1 MTKYL
6 TIGATIESTYGT
18 IPGGQSYTPVRA
30 RVVSYP
36 VDRGVMVE
44 ENIESYIPT
53 AGYGGALKVNGS
65 IEGNLRPIQMITLFH
80 SLMGVKT
87 ATATPA
93 AGFDFTLGSPSSF
106 NMKIG
111 EETGSALNLE
121 NIYRGC
127 GVKSANL
134 NFAAKEFVVAK
145 FDWLAKIYDPGTFSA
160 PTDGAYST
168 EEPIVFYNAEIV
180 VDGIQSVRI
189 KSLSLDIN
197 RSIDEERFVVGD
209 YTLQELGINGMT
221 DVSGNIVFTEH
232 EYAEFKRALFGVSAG
247 TALDTENKIGDV
259 QVVITGTDIGSSEVD
274 KIIITMPHML
284 YVSTDTTIS
293 GQSEVEKRI
302 NFKVVGS
309 DFKVFIA
316 S

>member
-6 TIGATIESTYGT
+6 TIGATIEATYGT

-44 ENIESYIPT
+44 ENIESFIPT
-53 AGYGGALKVNGS
+53 AGYGGALKVSGS
-65 IEGNLRPIQMITLFH
+65 IEGNLRPLQMVTLIH
-80 SLMGVKT
+80 ALMGVKT
-87 ATATPA
+87 ATGAPA

-111 EETGSALNLE
+111 EETGSGLNIE

-127 GVKSANL
+127 GIKSANF

-145 FDWLAKIYDPGTFSA
+145 FDWIAKIYDPGTFSA

-168 EEPIVFYNAEIV
+168 EQPTVFYNAEISV
-180 VDGIQSVRI
+180 GGTQSVRI
-189 KSLSLDIN
+189 KTMSLDIN
-197 RSIDEERFVVGD
+197 RSVDEDRFVVGD
-209 YTLQELGINGMT
+209 YTLQELGVNGMT
-221 DVSGNIVFTEH
+221 DISGSITFTEH
-232 EYAEFKRALFGVSAG
+232 EYLEFKRALFGVTAG
-247 TALDTENKIGDV
+247 TALDTANAIGDV
-259 QVVITGTDIGSSEVD
+259 EVIITGTDIAASETD
-274 KIIITMPHML
+274 KIIFTFPHLL
-284 YVSTDTTIS
+284 YTGTDTSIS

-302 NFKVVGS
+302 NFKVVGA
-309 DFKVFIA
+309 DVKIFVA